1 MLMKNSSDN
10 IRNQIRDLWA
20 CSLVPLPTAPMH
32 TPMNYYKPSFFS
44 LGSVCVGGLLVVVT
58 KDSQY
63 LMTFFSYSGF
73 APIPV
78 ETGGSAPA
86 ATSSSEELGPS
97 AGSAVQTS
105 TSRPKEDPAPTA
117 PPSSAT
123 PQKMNGEYEYK
134 FSCPISM
141 ISVHV
146 YFLPIVISKY
156 TCCGA
161 LSWYT

>member
-1 MLMKNSSDN
+1 M
-10 IRNQIRDLWA
+10 
-20 CSLVPLPTAPMH
+20 
-32 TPMNYYKPSFFS
+32 
-44 LGSVCVGGLLVVVT
+44 VVT

-63 LMTFFSYSGF
+63 LMIFFCYSGF

-105 TSRPKEDPAPTA
+105 TSRPKEDPAPAA

-123 PQKMNGEYEYK
+123 PQKINGEYEYK
-134 FSCPISM
+134 VSCPISM
-141 ISVHV
+141 ISVHGC
-146 YFLPIVISKY
+146 FLVICNFKIYLLWCIELAYVVWFVPSCVKNRSRSKFIR
-156 TCCGA
+156 CNSEINLCAGCHRSHFGRFRVV
-161 LSWYT
+161 LRR

>member
-1 MLMKNSSDN
+1 MKNSSHT
-10 IRNQIRDLWA
+10 IRNEIRDLLA
-20 CSLVPLPTAPMH
+20 CSLVPLPTAPIH
-32 TPMNYYKPSFFS
+32 TPMNYYKLSFFT
-44 LGSVCVGGLLVVVT
+44 LGSVYVGELLVVVT

-63 LMTFFSYSGF
+63 LMIFFSYSGF

-78 ETGGSAPA
+78 ENAGSAPA

-117 PPSSAT
+117 PPSSAA
-123 PQKMNGEYEYK
+123 PQKINGEYEYK
-134 FSCPISM
+134 VSCPISM
-141 ISVHV
+141 ISVHSC
-146 YFLPIVISKY
+146 FLPIVISRY
-156 TCCGA
+156 TCYGA